1 MTSPAMGA
9 LTALCCAAA
18 VAAGAY
24 GQPPPQ
30 SSSAKPPDVGD
41 EIQVEGRTAA
51 ALRLEILRAEQ
62 VLYDRFNAINSRDE
76 FDISCEYEVQTGSKM
91 PRRVCHAAFWR
102 TSQARAAH
110 EGVLRQHGAAGTAP
124 SQFQA
129 EALSKQQLLAAE
141 MRRLVVEDPELGEA
155 AFRLGSLQQALSQ
168 QHAPPGITSSD
179 ADGQGIP
186 HDARVT
192 HAQIGDKPWDQA
204 LQWRTF
210 MIVNLSGKL
219 RSAEVRC
226 TGLTERLRWEEG
238 VEWRLPA
245 DWTSCRLR
253 VDARAGTTFA
263 LYEFEYE

>member
-1 MTSPAMGA
+1 MTSPARRA
-9 LTALCCAAA
+9 AIALCYAAA
-18 VAAGAY
+18 VSAGAY
-24 GQPPPQ
+24 GQPAPQ
-30 SSSAKPPDVGD
+30 GGNAKPPDVGD
-41 EIQVEGRTAA
+41 EIQVEGRSVA
-51 ALRLEILRAEQ
+51 ALRAEIQRAEQ

-91 PRRVCHAAFWR
+91 PRRVCRANFWR
-102 TSQARAAH
+102 VSQARAAH
-110 EGVLRQHGAAGTAP
+110 EGVLRQQGTGGTSP
-124 SQFQA
+124 SAFQA

-141 MRRLVVEDPELGEA
+141 MRRLVAEDPELGQA
-155 AFRLGSLQQALSQ
+155 AFRLGSLQQALV
-168 QHAPPGITSSD
+168 QHAPPRIAAAA

-186 HDARVT
+186 HDAHVT

-226 TGLTERLRWEEG
+226 TGLTERLQWEEG
-238 VEWRLPA
+238 VEWRLPD
-245 DWTSCRLR
+245 DWKSCSLR

>member
-1 MTSPAMGA
+1 MTNPAA
-9 LTALCCAAA
+9 RAAIALCYATA
-18 VAAGAY
+18 VAY
-24 GQPPPQ
+24 GQPAAQ
-30 SSSAKPPDVGD
+30 DGSSKPPDVGD
-41 EIQVEGRTAA
+41 EIQVEGRSVA
-51 ALRLEILRAEQ
+51 ALRAEKQRAEQ
-62 VLYDRFNAINSRDE
+62 ILYDRFNAINSRDE

-102 TSQARAAH
+102 VSQAQAAH
-110 EGVLRQHGAAGTAP
+110 EGVLRQQGTGGAPP

-141 MRRLVVEDPELGEA
+141 LRRLVAEDPELGQA
-155 AFRLGSLQQALSQ
+155 AFRVGSLQQALL
-168 QHAPPGITSSD
+168 QHAPPGIASAD
-179 ADGQGIP
+179 ADAQGIP

-192 HAQIGDKPWDQA
+192 HAQIGDKPWHQA

-226 TGLTERLRWEEG
+226 IGLTERLRWEEG
-238 VEWRLPA
+238 VEWRLPD
-245 DWTSCRLR
+245 DWTSCSLQ
-253 VDARAGTTFA
+253 VDARAGTTFT